1 MGAWRYSSPIFL
13 TVSKT
18 QRGNNMIHLVDIDVE
33 AGNTDLEVSEEQR
46 DYVCTSLV
54 MLARAWLHRKFR
66 PRVFNV
72 YDGET
77 AVGMGMYLDDPEKNA
92 YDFCQLFI
100 DKHYQGKGYGK
111 AAVGLV
117 LEAMKEEGKY
127 PKVSMCYVEGNDA
140 SRKLFEQFGFV
151 EVSHPWDEIFMER
164 ML

>member
-1 MGAWRYSSPIFL
+1 
-13 TVSKT
+13 
-18 QRGNNMIHLVDIDVE
+18 MIYLVDIDNETGV
-33 AGNTDLEVSEEQR
+33 DSLEVAENQQS
-46 DYVCTSLV
+46 YVCNSLV
-54 MLARAWLHRKFR
+54 MLARAWLHRKLR

-100 DKHYQGKGYGK
+100 DKRYQGKGYGK

-117 LEAMKEEGKY
+117 LDAMREDRKY
-127 PKVSMCYVEGNDA
+127 QKVSMCYIEGNDA

>member
-1 MGAWRYSSPIFL
+1 
-13 TVSKT
+13 
-18 QRGNNMIHLVDIDVE
+18 MIHLVDIDDE
-33 AGNTDLEVSEEQR
+33 AGRIDLEVTKEQQN
-46 DYVCTSLV
+46 YVCTSLV
-54 MLARAWLHRKFR
+54 MLARAWLHRKLH

-111 AAVGLV
+111 AAVRLV
-117 LEAMKEEGKY
+117 LDAMKEEGKY
-127 PKVSMCYVEGNDA
+127 SKVSMCYVEGNET

>member
-1 MGAWRYSSPIFL
+1 
-13 TVSKT
+13 
-18 QRGNNMIHLVDIDVE
+18 MIYLVDIDNETGV
-33 AGNTDLEVSEEQR
+33 DSLEVAENQQS
-46 DYVCTSLV
+46 YVCNSLV
-54 MLARAWLHRKFR
+54 MLARAWLHRKLR
-66 PRVFNV
+66 PHVFNV

-100 DKHYQGKGYGK
+100 DKRYQGKGYGK
-111 AAVGLV
+111 AAIGLV
-117 LEAMKEEGKY
+117 LDAMREDGKY
-127 PKVSMCYVEGNDA
+127 QKVSMCYVEGNDA

>member
-1 MGAWRYSSPIFL
+1 
-13 TVSKT
+13 
-18 QRGNNMIHLVDIDVE
+18 MIHLVDIDDE
-33 AGNTDLEVSEEQR
+33 AGRIDLEVTKEQQN
-46 DYVCTSLV
+46 YVCTSLV
-54 MLARAWLHRKFR
+54 MLARAWLHRKLH

-100 DKHYQGKGYGK
+100 DNQYQGKGYGK
-111 AAVGLV
+111 AAVRLV
-117 LEAMKEEGKY
+117 LDAMKEEGKY
-127 PKVSMCYVEGNDA
+127 SKVSMCYVEGNEA
-140 SRKLFEQFGFV
+140 SRKLFEQFGFI

>member
-1 MGAWRYSSPIFL
+1 
-13 TVSKT
+13 
-18 QRGNNMIHLVDIDVE
+18 MIHLVDIDVE
-33 AGNTDLEVSEEQR
+33 TGETDLMVHEDQR
-46 DYVCTSLV
+46 SYVCSSVV
-54 MLARAWLHRKFR
+54 MLARAWLHRRLR

-100 DKHYQGKGYGK
+100 DRRYQGKGYGK

-117 LEAMKEEGKY
+117 LEAMREEGKY
-127 PKVSMCYVEGNDA
+127 PKVSMCYVEGNEA

>member
-1 MGAWRYSSPIFL
+1 
-13 TVSKT
+13 
-18 QRGNNMIHLVDIDVE
+18 MIHLVDIDNKT
-33 AGNTDLEVSEEQR
+33 GDDSLEVAENQQS
-46 DYVCTSLV
+46 YVCNSLV
-54 MLARAWLHRKFR
+54 MLARAWLHRKLR

-100 DKHYQGKGYGK
+100 DKCYQGKGYGK

-117 LEAMKEEGKY
+117 LDAMREDGKY
-127 PKVSMCYVEGNDA
+127 QKVSMCYVEGNDA
-140 SRKLFEQFGFV
+140 SRKLFEQFGFI

>member
-1 MGAWRYSSPIFL
+1 
-13 TVSKT
+13 
-18 QRGNNMIHLVDIDVE
+18 MIHLVDIDDE
-33 AGNTDLEVSEEQR
+33 AGRTDLEVSEEQQN
-46 DYVCTSLV
+46 YVCTSLV
-54 MLARAWLHRKFR
+54 MLARAWLHRKLR

-72 YDGET
+72 YDDET

-100 DKHYQGKGYGK
+100 DKHYQEKGYGK

-117 LEAMKEEGKY
+117 LDAMKEEGKY

-140 SRKLFEQFGFV
+140 SRKLFERFGFV

-164 ML
+164 TL

>member
-1 MGAWRYSSPIFL
+1 
-13 TVSKT
+13 
-18 QRGNNMIHLVDIDVE
+18 MICLVDIDYE
-33 AGNTDLEVSEEQR
+33 AGDASLEVAKDQQN
-46 DYVCTSLV
+46 YVCTSLV

-77 AVGMGMYLDDPEKNA
+77 AVGMGMYLDAPEKNA

-100 DKHYQGKGYGK
+100 DRRYQGKGYGR

-164 ML
+164 LL

>member
-1 MGAWRYSSPIFL
+1 
-13 TVSKT
+13 
-18 QRGNNMIHLVDIDVE
+18 MIHLVDIDFE
-33 AGNTDLEVSEEQR
+33 TGETDLEVREDQR
-46 DYVCTSLV
+46 SYVCSSVV
-54 MLARAWLHRKFR
+54 MLARAWLHRRLR

-100 DKHYQGKGYGK
+100 DRRYQGKGYGK

-117 LEAMKEEGKY
+117 LEAMREEGKY
-127 PKVSMCYVEGNDA
+127 PKVSMCYVEGNEA

>member
-1 MGAWRYSSPIFL
+1 
-13 TVSKT
+13 
-18 QRGNNMIHLVDIDVE
+18 MIHLVDIDNE
-33 AGNTDLEVSEEQR
+33 TGRTDLEVTEEQR
-46 DYVCTSLV
+46 DYVCSSLV
-54 MLARAWLHRKFR
+54 MLGRAWLHRRLR

-72 YDGET
+72 YDDET

-100 DKHYQGKGYGK
+100 DKRYQGKGYGK

-117 LEAMKEEGKY
+117 LEAMKDEGKY
-127 PKVSMCYVEGNDA
+127 QKVSMCYVEGNDA

-164 ML
+164 KL